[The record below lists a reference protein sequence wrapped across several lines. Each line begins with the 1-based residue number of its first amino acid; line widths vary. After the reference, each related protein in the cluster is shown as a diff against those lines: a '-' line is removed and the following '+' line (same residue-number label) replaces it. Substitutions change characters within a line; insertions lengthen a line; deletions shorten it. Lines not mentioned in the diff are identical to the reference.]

1 MTYGFAFKRLINAP
15 KIYNEPDVTH
25 EVTKSVTRAP
35 NKCTLVKAFNEH
47 IEWLRNFVNS
57 WKRQILS
64 NQFPAASK
72 SREGSDH
79 LPEISKGVAIIGN
92 L

>member
-35 NKCTLVKAFNEH
+35 SKCTLVKAFNER
-47 IEWLRNFVNS
+47 IE
-57 WKRQILS
+57 
-64 NQFPAASK
+64 
-72 SREGSDH
+72 
-79 LPEISKGVAIIGN
+79 
-92 L
+92 